1 MPSLSVL
8 AGDRALSDFRIS
20 QLLTR
25 VQAIAPRAKSLSAH
39 WIYLLRTASDPN
51 PAVAPAA
58 SAKLC
63 SILSARGQLAAVS
76 SSIVRFFVVPR
87 KGTRSPWSTKAGDI
101 LRACGL
107 VDYSQVE
114 RGSVIDLE
122 VKGLDRMQC
131 GLIVAAL
138 HDRMTESCFVGELPE
153 DILEPK
159 GSEALAVVSLGL
171 TRSSAQVALERANR
185 DLGLALSPDEIDY
198 LVQAYQQMG
207 RDPTDV
213 ELLMFAQANSE
224 HCRHKIFNA
233 DFTVD
238 GVTQSESLFKMIQH
252 THAVTPQHTIM
263 AYADNA
269 AILHSANAYRFR
281 PAAGL
286 ASAYEGVAQTVHTVL
301 KAETHNH
308 PTAISPF
315 PGAATG
321 SGGEIRD
328 EGATGRG
335 AEPRAGLTGFT
346 VSTLDFSGAPHQP
359 ARIASALQIMIDGP
373 LGGAAFNNEF
383 GRPNILGYFR
393 SYEAM
398 VGGRHWGYHKPIM
411 LAGGIG
417 IISSAQTEK
426 QPIPKGSLLIQL
438 GGPGLRIGLGGG
450 AASSIQTGSN
460 QEALDFDSVQ
470 RGNPEMQRRAQ
481 EVIDACAALEGRNPV
496 LSIHDVGAGGLSNA
510 FPELV
515 HGAGRGGRFQLSQIP
530 LDETGL
536 SPAEIWCNESQE
548 RYVLAIDPQSLPV
561 FEAICIRERC
571 PFAVVGVAT
580 DEDRL
585 CLEQPGG
592 QPPAVDM
599 PLSVLLGKPPKM
611 QRDVRRLQVIAP
623 EMDLCGVVLADLV
636 VNVLRHPT
644 VANKQFLITIGDR
657 TVGGLTARDQ
667 MVGAWQTPVSDVG
680 VTLWDFQ
687 GFAGQAMAMGER
699 SPVAIMNPAAASRLA
714 LGEALTNLSA
724 AAVGPLDSVKLS
736 ANWMAAC
743 GEPGQDA
750 ALFDAV
756 SALAKEICP
765 ALTLSIP
772 VGKDSL
778 SMRTVWE
785 EAGTTASVISPVSLN
800 LTAVATVSDVR
811 RTWTPEL
818 RQDVGDTV
826 LVLIDLGE
834 GRSRLGASVLSQV
847 IGQYGDSTA
856 DLGDPELLRRFYLA
870 MQALHQ
876 TDMVLAYHDRS
887 DGGLLATLCEMA
899 FAARCG
905 VTINIDLLTIDPV
918 AADWG
923 DFKIRPEQVAIQRD
937 ELSVKALFNEEL
949 GAVIQV
955 PKHKRTEVMSLLRSF
970 DLARHAHEIGSIN
983 PRDNIEIYRD
993 AKCIFQQSR
1002 KQLQREWSS
1011 VSQTIAGLRDNP
1023 DCVTEEFND
1032 LDCTAPAVVLT
1043 DSYLSAHR
1051 ALTPETARLAKR
1063 PRVAVLREQGVNGHV
1078 EMAAAFD
1085 AAGFEAWDVHMSDLV
1100 CGRIALS
1107 EFVGLAACGG
1117 FSYGDVLGA
1126 GQGWAKTILF
1136 HSELRTQFEKFFAD
1150 PTRFALGVCNGCQM
1164 LSSLSEIIP
1173 GSASWPRFSRNRSE
1187 QFEARLSF
1195 VEILESN
1202 SIFFQSMAGLKLPV
1216 VVSHGEGR
1224 AVLPPTDVPTG
1235 GRAILRYIDRSGGP
1249 TEAYPANPNGSAGGV
1264 TGFTNSDGRITL
1276 MMPHPERVFRQA
1288 QMSWVPSSFHVLGD
1302 ETPWMQMFRNARHW
1316 VKAQ

>member
-25 VQAIAPRAKSLSAH
+25 VQTIAPRAKSLSAH

-51 PAVAPAA
+51 PAVAPAV

-426 QPIPKGSLLIQL
+426 QSIPKGSLLIQL
-438 GGPGLRIGLGGG
+438 GGPGLRDRIG
-450 AASSIQTGSN
+450 
-460 QEALDFDSVQ
+460 
-470 RGNPEMQRRAQ
+470 R
-481 EVIDACAALEGRNPV
+481 
-496 LSIHDVGAGGLSNA
+496 
-510 FPELV
+510 
-515 HGAGRGGRFQLSQIP
+515 
-530 LDETGL
+530 
-536 SPAEIWCNESQE
+536 W
-548 RYVLAIDPQSLPV
+548 
-561 FEAICIRERC
+561 
-571 PFAVVGVAT
+571 
-580 DEDRL
+580 
-585 CLEQPGG
+585 
-592 QPPAVDM
+592 
-599 PLSVLLGKPPKM
+599 
-611 QRDVRRLQVIAP
+611 
-623 EMDLCGVVLADLV
+623 
-636 VNVLRHPT
+636 
-644 VANKQFLITIGDR
+644 
-657 TVGGLTARDQ
+657 
-667 MVGAWQTPVSDVG
+667 
-680 VTLWDFQ
+680 
-687 GFAGQAMAMGER
+687 
-699 SPVAIMNPAAASRLA
+699 
-714 LGEALTNLSA
+714 
-724 AAVGPLDSVKLS
+724 
-736 ANWMAAC
+736 
-743 GEPGQDA
+743 
-750 ALFDAV
+750 
-756 SALAKEICP
+756 
-765 ALTLSIP
+765 
-772 VGKDSL
+772 
-778 SMRTVWE
+778 
-785 EAGTTASVISPVSLN
+785 
-800 LTAVATVSDVR
+800 
-811 RTWTPEL
+811 
-818 RQDVGDTV
+818 
-826 LVLIDLGE
+826 
-834 GRSRLGASVLSQV
+834 
-847 IGQYGDSTA
+847 
-856 DLGDPELLRRFYLA
+856 RRFLNP
-870 MQALHQ
+870 
-876 TDMVLAYHDRS
+876 
-887 DGGLLATLCEMA
+887 DGE
-899 FAARCG
+899 
-905 VTINIDLLTIDPV
+905 
-918 AADWG
+918 
-923 DFKIRPEQVAIQRD
+923 
-937 ELSVKALFNEEL
+937 
-949 GAVIQV
+949 
-955 PKHKRTEVMSLLRSF
+955 
-970 DLARHAHEIGSIN
+970 
-983 PRDNIEIYRD
+983 
-993 AKCIFQQSR
+993 QSR
-1002 KQLQREWSS
+1002 
-1011 VSQTIAGLRDNP
+1011 G
-1023 DCVTEEFND
+1023 
-1032 LDCTAPAVVLT
+1032 
-1043 DSYLSAHR
+1043 
-1051 ALTPETARLAKR
+1051 ARL
-1063 PRVAVLREQGVNGHV
+1063 
-1078 EMAAAFD
+1078 
-1085 AAGFEAWDVHMSDLV
+1085 
-1100 CGRIALS
+1100 
-1107 EFVGLAACGG
+1107 
-1117 FSYGDVLGA
+1117 
-1126 GQGWAKTILF
+1126 
-1136 HSELRTQFEKFFAD
+1136 
-1150 PTRFALGVCNGCQM
+1150 
-1164 LSSLSEIIP
+1164 
-1173 GSASWPRFSRNRSE
+1173 
-1187 QFEARLSF
+1187 
-1195 VEILESN
+1195 
-1202 SIFFQSMAGLKLPV
+1202 
-1216 VVSHGEGR
+1216 
-1224 AVLPPTDVPTG
+1224 
-1235 GRAILRYIDRSGGP
+1235 
-1249 TEAYPANPNGSAGGV
+1249 
-1264 TGFTNSDGRITL
+1264 
-1276 MMPHPERVFRQA
+1276 
-1288 QMSWVPSSFHVLGD
+1288 
-1302 ETPWMQMFRNARHW
+1302 
-1316 VKAQ
+1316 